1 MPLHVEIDVYSGR
14 PNPSFDLTGS
24 EAAELFALLHNL
36 PRTQSRPP
44 EGGLGYRGFV
54 VSGETGLAPDLPA
67 RVRVFSGFIL
77 TEKESGIAYND
88 VHDAEGWLKIRA
100 RRAGHGNLFY

>member
-14 PNPSFDLTGS
+14 PNPSFELTGS
-24 EAAELFALLHNL
+24 EAAEMSALLHNL
-36 PRTQSRPP
+36 PRAQSVAP
-44 EGGLGYRGFV
+44 ESGLGYRGFV

-67 RVRVFSGFIL
+67 RVRVFRGYIL
-77 TEKESGIAYND
+77 TEKESGIAYHD

-100 RRAGHGNLFY
+100 RRAGHGDLFD